1 MTMNDHDRAADDVS
15 TEPHILPMVGSTM
28 PPRSPRARA
37 GLSLD
42 RLTEVVRGTVEQ
54 LRSRLDRLG
63 DELRETDPVRI
74 ASILDADRLRCAAA
88 DIDGIARTLV
98 QLGDLL
104 APDSPSAR
112 WVSPRGVLEA
122 TLAKIQH
129 EAAERPLPRIDLDV
143 AEGHAVHAD
152 PLLMRRVLETLLL
165 NAIEAAGPTGEVVVT
180 SVEYADAIEIEVA
193 DSGGGLSPPARA
205 WLFEPGFTTKSGG
218 AGLGLAAAS
227 SIVDQLGG
235 TIDAVNCPDGGSA
248 FTVRLP
254 HGRRRRLAA

>member
-1 MTMNDHDRAADDVS
+1 MNDHDRAADDAS
-15 TEPHILPMVGSTM
+15 TEPRILPMVGSTV
-28 PPRSPRARA
+28 PPRSPRARTEV
-37 GLSLD
+37 SFE
-42 RLTEVVRGTVEQ
+42 RLAVVVRGTVEQ
-54 LRSRLDRLG
+54 LRSRLGRLA
-63 DELRETDPVRI
+63 DELRETDPARI
-74 ASILDADRLRCAAA
+74 AAILDADRMRRAAA

-104 APDSPSAR
+104 APESSSAR
-112 WVSPRGVLEA
+112 WVSPRGILEA
-122 TLAKIQH
+122 TLSKIQH
-129 EAAERPLPRIDLDV
+129 EAVDGSLPRIELDV

-152 PLLMRRVLETLLL
+152 PTLMRRVLETLLL
-165 NAIEAAGPTGEVVVT
+165 NAIEAAGPTGDVVVT

-193 DSGGGLSPPARA
+193 DSGDGLSPPARA

-218 AGLGLAAAS
+218 AGLGLSAAS
-227 SIVDQLGG
+227 SLVDQLGG

>member
-1 MTMNDHDRAADDVS
+1 MSDHDRADDEAS
-15 TEPHILPMVGSTM
+15 PEPRILPMVGSTV
-28 PPRSPRARA
+28 PPRSPRSRE
-37 GLSLD
+37 GLSVD
-42 RLTEVVRGTVEQ
+42 RVTEVVRGAVEQ
-54 LRSRLDRLG
+54 LTSRLDRLAE
-63 DELRETDPVRI
+63 ELREADPARI
-74 ASILDADRLRCAAA
+74 AAILDADRMRRVAA
-88 DIDGIARTLV
+88 DVDGISRTLV

-104 APDSPSAR
+104 APDSASAR
-112 WVSPRGVLEA
+112 WVSPRGILEA
-122 TLAKIQH
+122 TLATIQH
-129 EAAERPLPRIDLDV
+129 EAAGRPLPRIELDV

-152 PLLMRRVLETLLL
+152 PLLMRRVLEPLLL
-165 NAIEAAGPTGEVVVT
+165 NAIEAAGPTGDVVVT

-193 DSGGGLSPPARA
+193 DSGAGLSPRARA

-235 TIDAVNCPDGGSA
+235 TIEAANCPDGGSA